1 MLTYAEW
8 ARCDVYIQ
16 SAQLAFDT
24 AQFRTAEKAL
34 DKALKS
40 CAPHD
45 ITAQARVLDEMMD
58 LYRLAGEMR
67 LQARDLRCM
76 PTC

>member
-1 MLTYAEW
+1 M
-8 ARCDVYIQ
+8 
-16 SAQLAFDT
+16 DT